1 MKFVLPIAAVLATIA
16 PAAACSFCGGS
27 PASQSTLRERFAQA
41 QAVVLGTLKNPK
53 FSDDRGGGTTEF
65 HFGKVLKTDPVVAKL
80 TAVLLPRYLP
90 AVGPTPPPH
99 LVFFDAVDG
108 KPDAFFAAVAPEQ
121 LLKYVSGFMALD
133 SKQPTK
139 RLAYYFAHLDSPEPA
154 IAEDA
159 FLEFAKT
166 PDADI
171 VAAKAVLSP
180 VKLRQLLLDPKTPPF
195 RLGVFAMMLGLCG
208 DATHADTFA
217 KLLTPPLSEAVAGN
231 LGGLLAGY
239 SLLDPKAGWTAI
251 RATLTDGKRN
261 FAHRLS
267 ALQAVQFF
275 QVTRAKDYRPIIVDT
290 LKAVLPDPDLADLA
304 IDDLRR
310 WGWWDLSAEVLALYA
325 KPTHAAPV
333 YRKGIVR
340 YALSC
345 PDPIAKRFV
354 EAVRKTEPKLVADV
368 EDGLKLM
375 SGTKD

>member
-1 MKFVLPIAAVLATIA
+1 MKFVLPLAAALATTS

-27 PASQSTLRERFAQA
+27 PATQSTLRERFAQA
-41 QAVVLGTLKNPK
+41 KGVVLGTLKNPT
-53 FSDDRGGGTTEF
+53 FRDDRGGGTTEF
-65 HFGKVLKTDPVVAKL
+65 HFDAVLKSDPVVAKL
-80 TAVLLPRYLP
+80 SAVVLPRYLP
-90 AVGPTPPPH
+90 VVGSTPPY
-99 LVFFDAVDG
+99 LMFFDTTGG
-108 KPDAFFAAVAPEQ
+108 KPDAFFGTPATEPLRKYAAG
-121 LLKYVSGFMALD
+121 LTALD
-133 SKQPTK
+133 PKHPTK
-139 RLAYYFAHLDSPEPA
+139 RLAYYFAHLDSPEPP

-171 VAAKAVLSP
+171 LAAKAVLSP
-180 VKLRQLLLDPKTPPF
+180 AKLRRLLLDPKTPPS
-195 RLGVFAMMLGLCG
+195 RLGVFALMLGLCG
-208 DATHADTFA
+208 DASHADTFTQ
-217 KLLTPPLSEAVAGN
+217 LLTPPLADAVAEN

-239 SLLDPKAGWTAI
+239 SLLDPKAGWAAV
-251 RATLTDGKRN
+251 RATLTDTKQL

-275 QVTRAKDYRPIIVDT
+275 QATRAKDYRPTVVDT
-290 LKAVLPDPDLADLA
+290 YKAVLPDPDLADLA

-310 WGWWDLSAEVLALYA
+310 WGWWDLSADVLSLYA

-340 YALSC
+340 YALRC

-375 SGTKD
+375 ENK